1 MGVYLRVLAVVYA
14 FGAIVHYANLL
25 GIGEQPWSQM
35 PLTWQIGDVAYALL
49 DTATVIGLWLRT
61 PWGVGCFLLGAVS
74 QLILYGAFPQLF
86 AFTEEHR
93 QALNSLI
100 VMHLVALTVFFGLLV
115 ARK

>member
-1 MGVYLRVLAVVYA
+1 MFLLVLAVVYA
-14 FGAIVHYANLL
+14 FGAVVHYANLL
-25 GIGEQPWSQM
+25 GFEEQPWFQM
-35 PLTWQIGDVAYALL
+35 PLSWKIGDVAYGLL
-49 DTATVIGLWLRT
+49 DTAAVIGLWLRT

-93 QALNSLI
+93 QALSSLI
-100 VMHLVALTVFFGLLV
+100 VTHLVTLAVFFGLLV